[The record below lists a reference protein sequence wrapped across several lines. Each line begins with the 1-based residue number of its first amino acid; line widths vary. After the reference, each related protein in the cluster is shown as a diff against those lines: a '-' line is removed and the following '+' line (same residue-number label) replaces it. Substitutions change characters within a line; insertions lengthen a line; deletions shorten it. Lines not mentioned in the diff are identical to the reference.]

1 MFEIFEN
8 FAQQNEE
15 ADTQREDGAFSQNS
29 QVPFGA
35 PVFVVSAGGSLF
47 FCEKPITPKIAK
59 FCETINRLHS
69 EGFRFVIVSGGGR
82 IARNYAG
89 ALKSFGA
96 NNFDQDQLGIAV
108 TRINARLF
116 VEALDQSCDEV
127 LTHPKE
133 ALEVLEKGKI
143 PVIGGLFPF
152 FTTDAVAALI
162 CEVVGGTFVNLTDVD
177 GVFNADPKKNQNAR
191 LFKSLSYEKLLSLL
205 KLAGSKPG
213 QNLVMDL
220 PSCLILQRSKIKGI
234 VLNGD
239 ELENFEAM
247 VRGQD
252 FTGTVIADDPEKSGI
267 EGEVEEVE

>member
-15 ADTQREDGAFSQNS
+15 ADRVQGMQSGSGLAGVS
-29 QVPFGA
+29 FGA

-47 FCEKPITPKIAK
+47 FGEKPLTSKIAK

-69 EGFRFVIVSGGGR
+69 EGFKFVIVSGGGR
-82 IARNYAG
+82 VARNYAG

-96 NNFDQDQLGIAV
+96 NNFDQDQLGIGI

-116 VEALDQSCDEV
+116 VEALDHSCDEV

-133 ALEVLEKGKI
+133 AVGLLENGKI
-143 PVIGGLFPF
+143 PVFGGLFPF

-177 GVFNADPKKNQNAR
+177 GVFNADPKKNANAR

-239 ELENFEAM
+239 DLINFEAM
-247 VRGQD
+247 VRGSD
-252 FTGTVIADDPEKSGI
+252 FKGTVIADGPKESPI
-267 EGEVEEVE
+267 EGQVEEVE